1 MNVLGLIVEYNPFH
15 NGHKYHLEKSK
26 QLCSADFTICVMS
39 GNFIQ
44 RGEPSII
51 NKWARSEMALL
62 AGVDLVIEIPHV
74 YAMSTAEFF
83 GYSAIKLLD
92 SLGIVTHVCFG
103 SEHGKIDELER
114 ISDILIDEPPS
125 YKKHLKLCLKQGLS
139 YASSRECAVK
149 EYFLENS
156 DDFKV
161 DTNIMSSSNNI
172 LAIEYLKAIKRIKST
187 IRPTTIKRVSNS
199 YNEKELTG
207 SISSATAIRNKV
219 KSEGIN
225 GLSIASSLPPYC
237 LSILNETFNNKKGP
251 VFIESFDSII
261 MSLLRKK
268 SIDEIKNLP
277 YVSEGLENRIKKTSL
292 KTTSI
297 NEFIDNVATKRY
309 TKTRIQRILFSM
321 LSGLTANELEI
332 FNEYGGPQ
340 YIRVLGFN
348 EKGRDVLSKI
358 KKTATLPVI
367 TKPAHYTRSC
377 NPLLRKMLDYDSL
390 STDLYVLAYN
400 NPRHM
405 KAGVE
410 FTKSPVI
417 I

>member
-44 RGEPSII
+44 RGEPAMI
-51 NKWARSEMALL
+51 NKWARAEMALL

-74 YAMSTAEFF
+74 YAISTAEFF
-83 GYSAIKLLD
+83 GYGAIKLLD

-103 SEHGKIDELER
+103 SEYGKIDELEK
-114 ISDILIDEPPS
+114 ISDILIDEPPT
-125 YKKHLKLCLKQGLS
+125 YKKHLKSYLKKGFS
-139 YASSRECAVK
+139 YASSRECAVN
-149 EYFLENS
+149 EYFLEKN

-161 DTNIMSSSNNI
+161 DTTIMSSSNNI
-172 LAIEYLKAIKRIKST
+172 LAIEYLKALKRLKSS
-187 IRPTTIKRVSNS
+187 IIPATIKRVSNL

-207 SISSATAIRNKV
+207 SISSATAIRNIIKN
-219 KSEGIN
+219 EGIN
-225 GLSIASSLPPYC
+225 SLSIAGSLPPYC
-237 LSILNETFNNKKGP
+237 LSILNENFNNKKGP
-251 VFIESFDSII
+251 VFIDSFDSII

-268 SIDEIKNLP
+268 TVEEIRNLP
-277 YVSEGLENRIKKTSL
+277 YVAEGLENRIKRTSL

-297 NEFIDNVATKRY
+297 NEFIDQVVTKRY

-321 LSGLTANELEI
+321 LSGLSSNELET

-348 EKGRDVLSKI
+348 KKGRDVLSKI
-358 KKTATLPVI
+358 KNTTKLPVI
-367 TKPAHYTRSC
+367 TKPANYVRSC
-377 NPLLRKMLDYDSL
+377 NPLLRKMLEYDSL

>member
-44 RGEPSII
+44 RGEPAII
-51 NKWARSEMALL
+51 DKWARSEMALL
-62 AGVDLVIEIPHV
+62 AGVDLVIEIPQV

-83 GYSAIKLLD
+83 GFGAIKLLD

-103 SEHGKIDELER
+103 SEHGKIDELEI
-114 ISDILIDEPPS
+114 ISDILIDEPAS
-125 YKKHLKLCLKQGLS
+125 YKKHLKSCLNKGFS
-139 YASSRECAVK
+139 YASSRECAVNM
-149 EYFLENS
+149 YFSENS
-156 DDFKV
+156 DNHHV
-161 DTNIMSSSNNI
+161 DAAIMSSSNNI
-172 LAIEYLKAIKRIKST
+172 LAIEYLKAIKRIKSS
-187 IRPTTIKRVSNS
+187 IRPATIKRVSNS

-207 SISSATAIRNKV
+207 SVSSATAIRNKI

-225 GLSIASSLPPYC
+225 SKSIAGSLPPYC
-237 LSILNETFNNKKGP
+237 LSILKDNFDNKKGP
-251 VFIESFDSII
+251 VFIDSFDGII

-268 SIDEIKNLP
+268 SVDELRNLP
-277 YVSEGLENRIKKTSL
+277 YVAEGLENRIKKACL
-292 KTTSI
+292 ETTSI
-297 NEFIDNVATKRY
+297 NELIDKVSTKRY
-309 TKTRIQRILFSM
+309 TRTRIQRILFSM
-321 LSGLTANELEI
+321 LSGLTANELDT

-358 KKTATLPVI
+358 KKTAMLPVI
-367 TKPAHYTRSC
+367 TKPSTYARSC
-377 NPLLRKMLDYDSL
+377 NPLLRKMLEYDSL
-390 STDLYVLAYN
+390 STDLYVLTYN

-405 KAGVE
+405 KAGDE